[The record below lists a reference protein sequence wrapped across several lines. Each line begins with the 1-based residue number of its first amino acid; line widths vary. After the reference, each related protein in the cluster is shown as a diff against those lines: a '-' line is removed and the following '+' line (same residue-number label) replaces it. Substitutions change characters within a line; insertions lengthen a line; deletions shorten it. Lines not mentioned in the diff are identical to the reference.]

1 MRTIEFSREGEHS
14 IRCVITEEEIEE
26 LGYTVDEILTNSERT
41 QEFMNEIFDLAE
53 QEFDTKFDLG
63 VKTVRADF
71 LPDHTLALTFSEHP
85 TSGGMMEH
93 LKDIVN
99 GLLNSIPQDKWNEIK
114 KNVEEKAKEEPE
126 EYEPNV
132 IVQFA
137 FSDMN
142 TLCKFAK
149 RVNINPIPEN
159 ALYRYENQLYLIM
172 DVSYCSEQEV
182 YRLSALTDEYANG
195 VQVGS
200 EKRAFLQEHGK
211 QILKERAI
219 EQLREI

>member
-14 IRCVITEEEIEE
+14 IRCIITEEEIEE

-85 TSGGMMEH
+85 SSGGMMEH

-114 KNVEEKAKEEPE
+114 KNVAENTEKDSE
-126 EYEPNV
+126 EYEPNI

-137 FSDMN
+137 FSDMDI
-142 TLCKFAK
+142 LCKFAK
-149 RVNINPIPEN
+149 RVTLDPVPEN
-159 ALYRYENQLYLIM
+159 VLYRYGDQLYLIM

-182 YRLSALTDEYANG
+182 FRLSTLTDEYAAK
-195 VQVGS
+195 VQVGP
-200 EKRAFLQEHGK
+200 ERRAFLKEHGK
-211 QILKERAI
+211 VILKECAV
-219 EQLREI
+219 EQLREL